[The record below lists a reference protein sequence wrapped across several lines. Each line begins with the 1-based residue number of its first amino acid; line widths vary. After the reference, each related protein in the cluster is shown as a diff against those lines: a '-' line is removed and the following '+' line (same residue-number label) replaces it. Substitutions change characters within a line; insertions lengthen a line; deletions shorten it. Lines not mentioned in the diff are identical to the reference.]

1 MKNNQNTEVN
11 FLDFEE
17 ILPQTPVSKDTTFA
31 SVPEFEKP
39 KWRKGGYDKEQVDRY
54 IKAAGKAYNEMAEY
68 CRRIEGGMETV
79 SKSIIDA
86 EIAAK
91 KIIKKAEEEANALLE
106 SARQEARRTIG
117 SKSVSPMSA
126 YSSLGGDE

>member
-1 MKNNQNTEVN
+1 MKNNQNTKED

-17 ILPQTPVSKDTTFA
+17 ILPQTTVSEDTTFA
-31 SVPEFEKP
+31 SVPKFDKP
-39 KWRKGGYDKEQVDRY
+39 KRKKDGYDKAQVDRY

-68 CRRIEGGMETV
+68 CSRIEGGMETV

-91 KIIKKAEEEANALLE
+91 KITRKAEEEAHALLE

-117 SKSVSPMSA
+117 NKSVSRMGA
-126 YSSLGGDE
+126 YGSSGGDE